1 MAIVGSSAT
10 ALGLRSPESRAVRD
24 LREERRRGRPTRG
37 RLLNRGLRLVAYTA
51 AVFVFVVPLWS
62 MLATALSSSQSELGK
77 TFLYPHGATGANFS
91 TAWNYGVGRGLLNS
105 VVMEVV
111 GLSLQLSVSSL
122 AAYALARKRFRGAAA
137 VMMLIMATLM
147 MPEEVIAVPL
157 FLIIGKIPQPFTGGT
172 LLNSYGGLILPLV
185 GWALPI
191 YILTGFMKRVPME
204 LEEAARVDG
213 AGDIRIFLR
222 IVLPLCKPALAT
234 CAVFGF
240 LMIWDQYLL
249 PLLIVQNPSMDPLTV
264 VVTSLQTSEEL
275 PDGVRLA
282 AAAILM
288 VPSVLFYL
296 GLQRAF
302 ERGLFSGS
310 VKG

>member
-1 MAIVGSSAT
+1 LAIVGSSTT
-10 ALGLRSPESRAVRD
+10 ALGLRSPESRAARA
-24 LREERRRGRPTRG
+24 LREKRRGGRSGLRG
-37 RLLNRGLRLVAYTA
+37 PLRRGLRLLAYAA
-51 AVFVFVVPLWS
+51 AVFVFVVPLWT
-62 MLATALSSSQSELGK
+62 MVATALSSSQSELGK
-77 TFLYPHGATGANFS
+77 TFLYPHGLTGGNFS
-91 TAWNYGVGRGLLNS
+91 TAWNFGVGRGLLNS

-111 GLSLQLSVSSL
+111 GLSLQLTVSSL
-122 AAYALARKRFRGAAA
+122 AAYALARKRFRGAAV

-147 MPEEVIAVPL
+147 MPEEVIAIPL

-191 YILTGFMKRVPME
+191 YILTAFMKRVPME

-213 AGDIRIFLR
+213 AGDMRIFLR
-222 IVLPLCKPALAT
+222 IVLPLCKPALGT

-249 PLLIVQNPSMDPLTV
+249 PLLVVQNPSMDPLTV
-264 VVTSLQTSEEL
+264 VVTSLQSSEEL

-296 GLQRAF
+296 ALQRNF